1 MRTRRADWHDRFTDP
16 TLWAYFQP
24 QRGGHGAYWYR
35 WSTTNEVEWRE
46 TFRLWMRFVNDYKN
60 LGGRVCVG
68 SDSGF
73 MFQTYGFGLVRELE
87 LLQEAGF
94 TPLEVLRAATTW
106 GAELLGIEEDV
117 GTLEV
122 GKLADILVHDEN
134 PLNDFKLLY
143 GTGAMRLDDPTAS
156 VIWARSI
163 STVIKEGSVFDP
175 AELLGDVEEMVSAR
189 RRAA

>member
-1 MRTRRADWHDRFTDP
+1 
-16 TLWAYFQP
+16 
-24 QRGGHGAYWYR
+24 
-35 WSTTNEVEWRE
+35 
-46 TFRLWMRFVNDYKN
+46 MRFVNDYKN

-73 MFQTYGFGLVRELE
+73 MYQTYGFGLVRELE

-106 GAELLGIEEDV
+106 GAELLGIEDDV

-156 VIWARSI
+156 VQWKRSI
-163 STVIKEGSVFDP
+163 STVIKEGAVFDP
-175 AELLGDVEEMVSAR
+175 VELLRDVEEMVELR